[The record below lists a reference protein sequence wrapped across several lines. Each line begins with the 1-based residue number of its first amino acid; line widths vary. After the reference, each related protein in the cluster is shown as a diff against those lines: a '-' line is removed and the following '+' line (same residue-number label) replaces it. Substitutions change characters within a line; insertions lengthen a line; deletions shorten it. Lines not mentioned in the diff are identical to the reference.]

1 MARVADYN
9 KKIEVLRDK
18 IEKRTE
24 QLKALKAELKELE
37 ATVAQQNMQD
47 IAMFIQ
53 DKKIDPA
60 EVMNVLKEHF
70 SD

>member
-24 QLKALKAELKELE
+24 QLKELE